1 MKYNINP
8 LSNYQNIDCPSIA
21 KPRYNSPSTIGPLTT
36 VEYGLFGNQ
45 DFNSNHG

>member
-21 KPRYNSPSTIGPLTT
+21 KPRYTPSTIGPLTT

>member
-1 MKYNINP
+1 MKYNTTP
-8 LSNYQNIDCPSIA
+8 LVTIKTLIVRQLPYRD
-21 KPRYNSPSTIGPLTT
+21 IGPLTT